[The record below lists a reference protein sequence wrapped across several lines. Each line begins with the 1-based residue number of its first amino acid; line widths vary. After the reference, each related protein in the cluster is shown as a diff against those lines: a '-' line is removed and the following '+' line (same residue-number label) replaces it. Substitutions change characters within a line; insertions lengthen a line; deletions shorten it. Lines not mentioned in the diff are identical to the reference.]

1 MTDME
6 REMLRNCVI
15 GRIQEID
22 KIIRAGGNGVD
33 NSFWETSK
41 RQHWELLD
49 SFDRLYFSGA
59 NVPELRM
66 VDHRQ

>member
-6 REMLRNCVI
+6 RQMLRNCVI
-15 GRIQEID
+15 GRINEID

-33 NSFWETSK
+33 NTFWETSK